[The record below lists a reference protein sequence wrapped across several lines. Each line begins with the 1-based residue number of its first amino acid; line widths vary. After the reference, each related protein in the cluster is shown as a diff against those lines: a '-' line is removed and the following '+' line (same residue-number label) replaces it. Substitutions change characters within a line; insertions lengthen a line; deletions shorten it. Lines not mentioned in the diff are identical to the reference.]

1 MDPVPVRRGP
11 GAVVDAGA
19 GVGPDAG
26 HPEGR
31 TRTAVARLLM
41 EQGPCTAAAVAA
53 ELELSAPAVRRHLD
67 ALIETGEA
75 QVRDAAHRGPRGRG
89 RPARHYL
96 LTDAGRARFGHG
108 YDDLAVSA
116 LRYLAAHA
124 GEQALDRFA
133 AQRIDD
139 LLGPAVAQL
148 RSVGAPQDRVVA
160 LAGVLA
166 ARGYAAQIREVGSGR
181 HRGVQLCQHHC
192 PIAHVASEFPQLCEA
207 ETRAFAELLGTHVQ
221 RLATIAR
228 GDAACTTHVPLEA
241 PERPDGDRSAARGS
255 AAHSVPGGPPAFG
268 SSDRSAARRSPA
280 HSVRGGPPAVGSDAP
295 TTIPPTAAERQGG
308 SPHDDRS

>member
-11 GAVVDAGA
+11 GVTGDAGA
-19 GVGPDAG
+19 GTAAGVEAG

-75 QVRDAAHRGPRGRG
+75 QVRDAPHRGPRGRG

-108 YDDLAVSA
+108 YDDLAVAA

-124 GEQALDRFA
+124 GEKALDGFA
-133 AQRIDD
+133 AQRIAD
-139 LLGPAVAQL
+139 LLGPAAAQV
-148 RSVGAPQDRVVA
+148 SAAGEPHDRVEA

-166 ARGYAAQIREVGSGR
+166 ARGYAAQIREVGTGP

-192 PIAHVASEFPQLCEA
+192 PIAHVATEFPQLCEA
-207 ETRAFAELLGTHVQ
+207 ETRAFAEVLGTHVQ

-241 PERPDGDRSAARGS
+241 PERLEGNSDRSATRGS
-255 AAHSVPGGPPAFG
+255 AAHSVHGTPQRTDQPPP
-268 SSDRSAARRSPA
+268 RRSP
-280 HSVRGGPPAVGSDAP
+280 RRIDREAV
-295 TTIPPTAAERQGG
+295 
-308 SPHDDRS
+308 PHDDRS

>member
-1 MDPVPVRRGP
+1 M
-11 GAVVDAGA
+11 DAGA
-19 GVGPDAG
+19 SAEAG

-41 EQGPCTAAAVAA
+41 EHGPSTAAAVAA
-53 ELELSAPAVRRHLD
+53 ELELTGPAVRRHLD
-67 ALIETGEA
+67 ALIEAGEA
-75 QVRDAAHRGPRGRG
+75 ELRDAPRLGPRGRG

-124 GEQALDRFA
+124 GEKAVDGFA
-133 AQRIDD
+133 AQRITD
-139 LLGPAVAQL
+139 LLGPAAAQV
-148 RSVGAPQDRVVA
+148 RAAGAPQERVAV

-166 ARGYAAQIREVGSGR
+166 ARGYAAQIREVGTGG
-181 HRGVQLCQHHC
+181 HRGAQLSIQLCQHHC
-192 PIAHVASEFPQLCEA
+192 PIAHVAAEFPQLCEA
-207 ETRAFAELLGTHVQ
+207 ETRAFAEVLGTHVQ

-228 GDAACTTHVPLEA
+228 GDTACTTHVPLEA
-241 PERPDGDRSAARGS
+241 PERPERN
-255 AAHSVPGGPPAFG
+255 
-268 SSDRSAARRSPA
+268 SDRSAS
-280 HSVRGGPPAVGSDAP
+280 RGAVGSP
-295 TTIPPTAAERQGG
+295 TTTPPAAAGREGG

>member
-11 GAVVDAGA
+11 GAAVNAGA
-19 GVGPDAG
+19 GAEAG

-124 GEQALDRFA
+124 GEQALD
-133 AQRIDD
+133 
-139 LLGPAVAQL
+139 
-148 RSVGAPQDRVVA
+148 
-160 LAGVLA
+160 
-166 ARGYAAQIREVGSGR
+166 
-181 HRGVQLCQHHC
+181 
-192 PIAHVASEFPQLCEA
+192 
-207 ETRAFAELLGTHVQ
+207 
-221 RLATIAR
+221 
-228 GDAACTTHVPLEA
+228 
-241 PERPDGDRSAARGS
+241 
-255 AAHSVPGGPPAFG
+255 
-268 SSDRSAARRSPA
+268 
-280 HSVRGGPPAVGSDAP
+280 
-295 TTIPPTAAERQGG
+295 
-308 SPHDDRS
+308 